1 MKSTDLNYQLEM
13 QEAKKQMF
21 LEIKWKLETAEDQDT
36 EDNEK
41 EVREMMKTKIDVWTK
56 IAEAIAKV
64 Q

>member
-13 QEAKKQMF
+13 QEAKRQMF
-21 LEIKWKLETAEDQDT
+21 LEIKWKLEAAEDQDT

-41 EVREMMKTKIDVWTK
+41 EVREMMKTKIDVWSK